1 METPSRDPNHPR
13 PTHKRNSPSSP
24 SYPSSRSALGKLH
37 AHSRSSRSL
46 DLQHTSAESSA
57 DVASSSSTPSSANS
71 RPNKTSRIM
80 SSVKRSLSVSHS
92 AQKKQLP
99 FEMAGMYSTSAERAV
114 QNSTRFRRQDPSS
127 PPPSVEQIAM
137 GLHISRTPYLRSSST
152 HVAVPLPPPPSRSAL
167 KKPEKS
173 SSSPPSLDPPSAS
186 STATSSFPST
196 PQSNRSLL
204 SFKTRM
210 SRLLPGSQSSSSAP
224 CSMVP
229 SPVSS
234 PRGSTSEF
242 ASPKKAVRFSSSALD
257 LNNHKEEE

>member
-1 METPSRDPNHPR
+1 
-13 PTHKRNSPSSP
+13 
-24 SYPSSRSALGKLH
+24 
-37 AHSRSSRSL
+37 
-46 DLQHTSAESSA
+46 
-57 DVASSSSTPSSANS
+57 
-71 RPNKTSRIM
+71 
-80 SSVKRSLSVSHS
+80 
-92 AQKKQLP
+92 
-99 FEMAGMYSTSAERAV
+99 MAGMYSTSAERAV

-257 LNNHKEEE
+257 LNNHKEEEWRPDVFSVHLWCRGCDIYPYYISSLDNWILLKGEDIVNLRFMQDYRTMYSKCYTTHVVS